1 MILYR
6 NLCQTVEFCNWTM
19 RQLEKIHCLHSS
31 LFTILHNSCYRKK
44 EYENISKTTNIF
56 WCQFHKKYRKLW
68 IKFHPDPIDTRWSWL
83 VKNPILIEC
92 KQNDVCTCLLVM
104 AFNHQRLQC
113 ISFHHREIH
122 LQLPYVAFSLLHTG
136 PSVNRNIMII
146 VLV

>member
-1 MILYR
+1 
-6 NLCQTVEFCNWTM
+6 M

-31 LFTILHNSCYRKK
+31 LFAILHNSCYRKK

-56 WCQFHKKYRKLW
+56 YISSKNKKAIWIEFHQTPYRHKMKL
-68 IKFHPDPIDTRWSWL
+68 L

-92 KQNDVCTCLLVM
+92 EQNAVCTCLLVM

>member
-1 MILYR
+1 MISYR

-31 LFTILHNSCYRKK
+31 LFAILHNSCYKKK
-44 EYENISKTTNIF
+44 EYENISKNNKHFLILV
-56 WCQFHKKYRKLW
+56 QKIKKYGLNF
-68 IKFHPDPIDTRWSWL
+68 IKTHIDTRWILL
-83 VKNPILIEC
+83 VKKPILIEC
-92 KQNDVCTCLLVM
+92 KQNAVCTCLLVM

>member
-1 MILYR
+1 
-6 NLCQTVEFCNWTM
+6 M

-31 LFTILHNSCYRKK
+31 LFAILHNSCCRKK
-44 EYENISKTTNIF
+44 EWKYFQNNKHFLILVQKIKKCVLNLIKT
-56 WCQFHKKYRKLW
+56 H
-68 IKFHPDPIDTRWSWL
+68 IDTKWSLL

-92 KQNDVCTCLLVM
+92 KQNAVCTCLLVM

>member
-1 MILYR
+1 MISYR
-6 NLCQTVEFCNWTM
+6 NLCQTVEFCNCTM

-31 LFTILHNSCYRKK
+31 LFAILHNSCYRKK

-56 WCQFHKKYRKLW
+56 DISWKNKKYVLNF
-68 IKFHPDPIDTRWSWL
+68 IKTHVDTRWSLL

-92 KQNDVCTCLLVM
+92 KQNAVCTCLLVM

-122 LQLPYVAFSLLHTG
+122 LQLPYVDFSVLHTG

>member
-1 MILYR
+1 
-6 NLCQTVEFCNWTM
+6 M

-31 LFTILHNSCYRKK
+31 LFAILHNSCCRKK

-56 WCQFHKKYRKLW
+56 DISSKNKEAIW
-68 IKFHPDPIDTRWSWL
+68 IKFHQTPYRHKMKLL

-92 KQNDVCTCLLVM
+92 KQNAVCTCLLVM